1 MTRNESGTELD
12 LVLHVIKIFTPMG
25 QLLLHKNQHL
35 LTLIIEL
42 SVMDLSIH
50 DRVGD
55 FGVQY

>member
-12 LVLHVIKIFTPMG
+12 LVLHVIEIFTLMG

-55 FGVQY
+55 FGVRY